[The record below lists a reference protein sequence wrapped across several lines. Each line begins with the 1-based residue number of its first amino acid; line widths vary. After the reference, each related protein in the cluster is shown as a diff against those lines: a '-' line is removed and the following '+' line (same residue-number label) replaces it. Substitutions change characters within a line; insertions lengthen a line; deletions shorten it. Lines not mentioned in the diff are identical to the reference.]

1 MINEKLKHST
11 FSYFRIPLETGS
23 RILTLQR
30 LNAHSIFRRPRRPY
44 LSVNVRLLSFRR
56 EVLTIGVGIA
66 DEMEERVL
74 IRVRETEL
82 WVSCTVDTDEHYLS
96 RYAYFGL
103 EELMWFREQY
113 DFEKY
118 YWPGFFDKRSGKTK
132 YLTIINDRKGL
143 DILLKPRYSA
153 FYKPGHSLPEFNSR
167 RDSLGARKQVGSL
180 GTVNLNSKYAVGYIL
195 ADTNMRSLHSPHFPF
210 LTPFYGISTK
220 ANDHIRLFSE
230 YLNEDDSKPFL
241 EYSKSQVM
249 LNQVCFRM
257 KKLAHLDV
265 DGNPDSVA
273 ENLRGE
279 ELFNLWQKVIS
290 ISTTQLY
297 TYYCFTYGLKNVKG
311 KPRKK
316 WLRECQFRLEIP
328 KLLVKVFD
336 RGDYF
341 EIRLMFKIGNRI
353 FTPHPLN
360 TAFFI
365 SSKQNP
371 LTFYLLESYDDYKI
385 VTHFSKVGFKMCIL
399 REHFTDDLKQFFY
412 EMNG

>member
-1 MINEKLKHST
+1 MINETFKHSS

-23 RILTLQR
+23 RILSLRT
-30 LNAHSIFRRPRRPY
+30 LNAHSNFRRPRRPY
-44 LSVNVRLLSFRR
+44 LSVNIRMLSFRR
-56 EVLTIGVGIA
+56 EVVTIGVTIA
-66 DEMEERVL
+66 GEMEERIL

-82 WVSCTVDTDEHYLS
+82 WISCTVDTDERYLS
-96 RYAYFGL
+96 RYAYFAL

-118 YWPGFFDKRSGKTK
+118 YWPGFFDKDSGKSR

-153 FYKPGHSLPEFNSR
+153 FYKPGHSLPEFKSR
-167 RDSLGARKQVGSL
+167 PISLEARKQFHSVD
-180 GTVNLNSKYAVGYIL
+180 TVNLNSKYAVGYIL
-195 ADTNMRSLHSPHFPF
+195 ADTNMRSFHSPHLPF

-220 ANDHIRLFSE
+220 AKDHIWLFSE
-230 YLNEDDSKPFL
+230 YLNENDSKPFL
-241 EYSKSQVM
+241 VFSKSQVM
-249 LNQVCFRM
+249 LNQVCFKM
-257 KKLAHLDV
+257 KKLARLDAE
-265 DGNPDSVA
+265 GNADALA
-273 ENLRGE
+273 ENVQGE

-290 ISTTQLY
+290 ISTSQLY

-328 KLLVKVFD
+328 KLLVKVAD

-353 FTPHPLN
+353 FIPHSLN

-371 LTFYLLESYDDYKI
+371 LTFYLLQSYGDYKI
-385 VTHFSKVGFKMCIL
+385 VTYFSKMRFKMCIL
-399 REHFTDDLKQFFY
+399 REHYTDDLKQFFY